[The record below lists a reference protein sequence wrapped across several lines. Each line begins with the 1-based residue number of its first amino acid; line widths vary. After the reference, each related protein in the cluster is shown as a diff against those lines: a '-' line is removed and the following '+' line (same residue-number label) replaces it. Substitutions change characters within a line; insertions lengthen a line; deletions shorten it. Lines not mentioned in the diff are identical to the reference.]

1 MNLFIP
7 ILAQAPI
14 PVNSGTVDI
23 ISFVTKALDTIVDPT
38 SNTFVATAQP
48 LLDKLGLFA
57 LVLGALSWTYGYLTG
72 NHIFSGEHFW
82 RVLIRYLIA
91 YNLLRYYNSP
101 MPLVG
106 YSFHQIFTEEAR
118 WMAAQIDIT
127 VLDRFL
133 NEIQQIWGTME
144 KPHVWDIP
152 AILIYIGIGLDMAM
166 IECGL
171 FAITVFSFWAIGVG
185 LILGPFF
192 IVAYLFRATSHFF
205 WAWVNYMIKYS
216 LYRVVASALV
226 AVFTNV
232 ILNFIDN
239 TVHGD
244 YSLGHWWAI
253 AISWTVV
260 VFAGLFACLKVS
272 QLVNDLTTGG
282 AYAGA
287 GGLPIPVLRR
297 FF

>member
-1 MNLFIP
+1 MLLP
-7 ILAQAPI
+7 ILAQFQI
-14 PVNSGTVDI
+14 PVNPGTVDLM
-23 ISFVTKALDTIVDPT
+23 SYVTQALDGIVGPV
-38 SNTFVATAQP
+38 SNTFLANAQP
-48 LLDKLGLFA
+48 LLDKLALLA
-57 LVLGALSWTYGYLTG
+57 LVLGALSWTYSYLTG
-72 NHIFSGEHFW
+72 NHIFSSEHFW

-91 YNLLRYYNSP
+91 YNLLRYYNQP
-101 MPLVG
+101 LPLVG
-106 YSFHQIFTEEAR
+106 YSFHQLFTEEAR

-133 NEIQQIWGTME
+133 TQIQNIWGTME

-152 AILIYIGIGLDMAM
+152 ATIMYVLIGLNMAA
-166 IECGL
+166 IECAL
-171 FAITVFSFWAIGVG
+171 FAITAFSFWAIGVG

-216 LYRVVASALV
+216 LYRVVSSALV

-232 ILNFIDN
+232 ILNFIN
-239 TVHGD
+239 NSVHGD
-244 YSLGHWWAI
+244 YSIGHWWAI
-253 AISWTVV
+253 FLSWLVV
-260 VFAGLFACLKVS
+260 VAAGLFACLKVS

-287 GGLPIPVLRR
+287 GAIPIPILRR
-297 FF
+297 FL